1 MEQSSILGEE
11 DSLYRLIRGI
21 ILTHLNLRQRG
32 AARESIF
39 TDGGDRIGDDYLL
52 QRFAAFESP
61 LPNGG
66 DPTAKSDS
74 SQRGAVGESIV
85 TNGGDRIGDNN
96 LRQRFAGVESPLPN
110 GGDRIGDDNL
120 R

>member
-21 ILTHLNLRQRG
+21 ILTHLNLR
-32 AARESIF
+32 
-39 TDGGDRIGDDYLL
+39 

-96 LRQRFAGVESPLPN
+96 LRQRGAVLEGPIT
-110 GGDRIGDDNL
+110 DGDD
-120 R
+120 